1 MSESATGKEYIDSDN
16 ELSVSLKGSRT
27 TLRNEEK
34 NQPSDK
40 FLDLSSCASF
50 ASCESYVN
58 IKNTILKR
66 EVHTSN
72 ASLDSGIDL
81 ESLMGTSS
89 KSLQDD
95 KPNTSSTI
103 NNNRIDEEEEDEEEQ
118 LNILVKRSSMRV
130 VMERRSLQ
138 LTEDSSESS
147 DEIEMDEVYEKYGR
161 WFHQIEI
168 DETFEI
174 FTYFDQDSD
183 GYLDLSQFKRMLEK
197 MDIPQ
202 THLAAKHLLASVAG
216 EAAVRMTFCQF
227 LLAYAKLLKRMTFR
241 KSYLRDRQ
249 TERLAQTTAVDVS
262 QVGVSGAKLFFEAKI
277 AKQSDQMVHPSPPM
291 PAATHTLI
299 KNNHQAADNA
309 KGSVNREQFKS
320 AAAVFKKQLLKQGD
334 GKD

>member
-1 MSESATGKEYIDSDN
+1 MSELVTAKEYINSN
-16 ELSVSLKGSRT
+16 SELSVSVKGSRT
-27 TLRNEEK
+27 TLRNEVK

-50 ASCESYVN
+50 ASCESFVN

-95 KPNTSSTI
+95 KPNTSNTNI
-103 NNNRIDEEEEDEEEQ
+103 NRIMDEEEEDEEEQ
-118 LNILVKRSSMRV
+118 LNVLVKRSSMRV
-130 VMERRSLQ
+130 VMERKSLQ
-138 LTEDSSESS
+138 LTDDSSDSSE
-147 DEIEMDEVYEKYGR
+147 EIEMDEVYMDYGR
-161 WFHQIEI
+161 WFRPIEI

-183 GYLDLSQFKRMLEK
+183 GYLDLSEFKRMLEK

-202 THLAAKHLLASVAG
+202 THLAAKLLMASVAG
-216 EAAVRMTFCQF
+216 ELAVRMTFCQF
-227 LLAYAKLLKRMTFR
+227 LLAYAKLQNRMTIR
-241 KSYLRDRQ
+241 KTYLRDRQ
-249 TERLAQTTAVDVS
+249 TERLAQTPAVDVS

-277 AKQSDQMVHPSPPM
+277 AMQSDQMVHSAPPM
-291 PAATHTLI
+291 PATAHMLA
-299 KNNHQAADNA
+299 KHHQAADNA

-320 AAAVFKKQLLKQGD
+320 AAAVFNKQLLNEND
-334 GKD
+334 GKN